1 MLLLLFLWNA
11 IACRT
16 ETASAPGT
24 SEAPAVVYTCPMHPS
39 VRMPAPGQCPICGMD
54 LVPAD
59 DTASGEVV
67 VSDEQRAAY
76 GIRTEAVRR
85 EPMRVE
91 VRAVG
96 TVAYDERRL
105 TDVVARVQG
114 WVSAVEVS
122 QIGDRVEKGTPLVSI
137 ASPELVAAQRELLI
151 TTTGTATGLQ
161 SEARDRLRLLGMPD
175 AQIDAMLASGKPQDA
190 VVLRAPTSGVVVE
203 KDVVTGDE
211 VTPGMRLFRIGDPSA
226 VWIEAAVY
234 ASDLPA
240 VRADMPASVSI
251 EGRDD
256 ALAGTVR
263 LVRPAIDPQT
273 RTVGVRVEL
282 EHAPADLLPGLLA
295 TVTLAADRGERLTV
309 PENAVLYAGERRV
322 VFVDAGEG
330 RLEPR
335 DVTVG
340 LRSAGRV
347 EIVSGLGDNEI
358 VVSSGVFLVASES
371 RLRSPEH
378 DHAR

>member
-11 IACRT
+11 IGCRT
-16 ETASAPGT
+16 ETAPET
-24 SEAPAVVYTCPMHPS
+24 SEAPAVVHTCPMHPS

-54 LVPAD
+54 LVPVD
-59 DTASGEVV
+59 DSASGEVI
-67 VSDEQRAAY
+67 VSDEQRATY
-76 GIRTEAVRR
+76 GIRTEAARR

-91 VRAVG
+91 IRAVG

-122 QIGDRVEKGTPLVSI
+122 QLGDRVEKGAPLVSI
-137 ASPELVAAQRELLI
+137 SSPELVAAQRELLI
-151 TTTGTATGLQ
+151 TSTGSATGLQ

-175 AQIDAMLASGKPQDA
+175 AQIDAMLASGKPNDV
-190 VVLRAPTSGVVVE
+190 VVLRAPVSGVVVE
-203 KDVVTGDE
+203 KDVVSGDE

-240 VRADMPASVSI
+240 VRADMPATVEI

-256 ALAGTVR
+256 TLAGTVR

-322 VFVDAGEG
+322 VFVDRGEG

-340 LRSAGRV
+340 LRSGGRV
-347 EIVSGLGDNEI
+347 EIVSGLEENDV

-371 RLRSPEH
+371 RLRAPGH

>member
-1 MLLLLFLWNA
+1 MTLFLIVLWVA
-11 IACRT
+11 SGCSSDPPHEAT
-16 ETASAPGT
+16 EAA
-24 SEAPAVVYTCPMHPS
+24 AVVYTCPMHPS

-54 LVPAD
+54 LVPATD
-59 DTASGEVV
+59 AANGGVV
-67 VSDEQRAAY
+67 VSDDQRATY

-85 EPMRVE
+85 EPMSVE

-114 WVSAVEVS
+114 WVAAVDVS
-122 QIGDRVEKGTPLVSI
+122 QVGDRVEKGAPLLSI
-137 ASPELVAAQRELLI
+137 TSPELVAAQRELLI
-151 TTTGTATGLQ
+151 TSKGTATGLQ
-161 SEARDRLRLLGMPD
+161 PEARDRLRLLGMHD
-175 AQIDAMLASGKPQDA
+175 TQIDAVLSSGQPKDP
-190 VVLRAPTSGVVVE
+190 VVLRAPAAGVVVE
-203 KDVVTGDE
+203 KGVVTGDE

-234 ASDLPA
+234 ASDLAA
-240 VRADMPASVSI
+240 VRVDMPAAVEI
-251 EGRDD
+251 EGREG

-263 LVRPAIDPQT
+263 VVRPAIDPQT

-282 EHAPADLLPGLLA
+282 EDPPVLLLPGLLA
-295 TVTLAADRGERLTV
+295 TVTLSADRGERLTV

-330 RLEPR
+330 RLEPK

-340 LRSAGRV
+340 LRSRGRV
-347 EIVSGLGDNEI
+347 EIVSGLAENEV

-371 RLRSPEH
+371 RLRAPEGG
-378 DHAR
+378 DAR

>member
-1 MLLLLFLWNA
+1 MLLLLVLWNA
-11 IACRT
+11 TGCRT
-16 ETASAPGT
+16 ETAPET
-24 SEAPAVVYTCPMHPS
+24 SEAQAVVYTCPMHPS

-54 LVPAD
+54 LVAAD
-59 DTASGEVV
+59 DTASGGVV
-67 VSDEQRAAY
+67 VSDEQRQTY
-76 GIRTEAVRR
+76 GIRTEAARR
-85 EPMRVE
+85 EPMRIE

-122 QIGDRVEKGTPLVSI
+122 QIGDRVEKGAPLVSI
-137 ASPELVAAQRELLI
+137 SSPELVAAQRELLI
-151 TTTGTATGLQ
+151 TTTGSATGLQ
-161 SEARDRLRLLGMPD
+161 TEARDRLRLLGMAD
-175 AQIDAMLASGKPQDA
+175 AQIDSMLASGQPKDT
-190 VVLRAPTSGVVVE
+190 VVLRAPASGVVIE
-203 KDVVTGDE
+203 KNVITGDE
-211 VTPGMRLFRIGDPSA
+211 VTPGVRLFRIGDPSA

-240 VRADMPASVSI
+240 VRADMPASVAI

-256 ALAGTVR
+256 VLSGTVR
-263 LVRPAIDPQT
+263 LVRPAVDPQT

-282 EHAPADLLPGLLA
+282 DRAPVDLLPGLLA

-322 VFVDAGEG
+322 VFVDSGEG

-340 LRSAGRV
+340 LRSGGRI
-347 EIVSGLGDNEI
+347 EIVSGLEENEV

-371 RLRSPEH
+371 RLRSGGH
-378 DHAR
+378 DAR

>member
-11 IACRT
+11 TGCRT
-16 ETASAPGT
+16 ETAAPET

-59 DTASGEVV
+59 DAASGEVI

-105 TDVVARVQG
+105 TDIVARVQG

-122 QIGDRVEKGTPLVSI
+122 QIGERIEKGAPLVSI
-137 ASPELVAAQRELLI
+137 TSPELVAAQRELLI
-151 TTTGTATGLQ
+151 TTRGTSTGLQ
-161 SEARDRLRLLGMPD
+161 PEARDRLRLLGMQD
-175 AQIDAMLASGKPQDA
+175 AQIDAVLASGEPKDV
-190 VVLRAPTSGVVVE
+190 VVLRAPSSGVVVE

-226 VWIEAAVY
+226 VWIEASVY
-234 ASDLPA
+234 ASDLAA
-240 VRADMPASVSI
+240 VRADMPATVEI

-256 ALAGTVR
+256 VLAGTVR

-282 EHAPADLLPGLLA
+282 ENATADLLPGLLA

-330 RLEPR
+330 RLETR

-347 EIVSGLGDNEI
+347 EIVSGLGENEV

-371 RLRSPEH
+371 RLRAPEH